1 MRHWWF
7 QCPYRYALNKREC
20 PRDAKLFYGITEN
33 KKSANE
39 HLPQTY
45 AIFLTILPQN
55 DKIQLYLCFEEK
67 NYILTSGGGYLRWIM
82 TRVSIKK
89 KQTGG
94 RGKSGLFSPFTISQL
109 RLWHSKRTTDR
120 SLLFNLFTS
129 MLGSV
134 YYRTNSIKSK
144 RYVNRLVQIW
154 NCRWIWYLLFLCT
167 DYQPIQHCIYLHT
180 AGNQSFGFIQKP
192 EIYDS
197 IRRCQCV
204 NHHSQCSC

>member
-1 MRHWWF
+1 MNYDESIYKEKANRRARKIWLIF
-7 QCPYRYALNKREC
+7 AIL
-20 PRDAKLFYGITEN
+20 L
-33 KKSANE
+33 SANYGSDTANG
-39 HLPQTY
+39 LRTGPY
-45 AIFLTILPQN
+45 YLT
-55 DKIQLYLCFEEK
+55 F
-67 NYILTSGGGYLRWIM
+67 
-82 TRVSIKK
+82 
-89 KQTGG
+89 
-94 RGKSGLFSPFTISQL
+94 
-109 RLWHSKRTTDR
+109 
-120 SLLFNLFTS
+120 FTS
-129 MLGSV
+129 MLDSV

>member
-1 MRHWWF
+1 MK
-7 QCPYRYALNKREC
+7 YDE
-20 PRDAKLFYGITEN
+20 
-33 KKSANE
+33 S
-39 HLPQTY
+39 
-45 AIFLTILPQN
+45 
-55 DKIQLYLCFEEK
+55 YL
-67 NYILTSGGGYLRWIM
+67 L
-82 TRVSIKK
+82 KK
-89 KQTGG
+89 KRTGG
-94 RGKSGLFSPFTISQL
+94 RGKSGLFSPFYYQPITALTQQ
-109 RLWHSKRTTDR
+109 TDYGTGP
-120 SLLFNLFTS
+120 LLFNLFTS
-129 MLGSV
+129 MLGSL

>member
-1 MRHWWF
+1 MNYDESIYKEKANRRARKIWLVF
-7 QCPYRYALNKREC
+7 AIL
-20 PRDAKLFYGITEN
+20 L
-33 KKSANE
+33 SANYGSDTANG
-39 HLPQTY
+39 LRTSPY
-45 AIFLTILPQN
+45 YLT
-55 DKIQLYLCFEEK
+55 F
-67 NYILTSGGGYLRWIM
+67 
-82 TRVSIKK
+82 
-89 KQTGG
+89 
-94 RGKSGLFSPFTISQL
+94 
-109 RLWHSKRTTDR
+109 
-120 SLLFNLFTS
+120 FTS

>member
-1 MRHWWF
+1 MNYDESIYKEKANRRARKIWLVF
-7 QCPYRYALNKREC
+7 AIL
-20 PRDAKLFYGITEN
+20 L
-33 KKSANE
+33 SANYGSDTANG
-39 HLPQTY
+39 LR
-45 AIFLTILPQN
+45 
-55 DKIQLYLCFEEK
+55 
-67 NYILTSGGGYLRWIM
+67 TSPYY
-82 TRVSIKK
+82 
-89 KQTGG
+89 
-94 RGKSGLFSPFTISQL
+94 
-109 RLWHSKRTTDR
+109 
-120 SLLFNLFTS
+120 FTS